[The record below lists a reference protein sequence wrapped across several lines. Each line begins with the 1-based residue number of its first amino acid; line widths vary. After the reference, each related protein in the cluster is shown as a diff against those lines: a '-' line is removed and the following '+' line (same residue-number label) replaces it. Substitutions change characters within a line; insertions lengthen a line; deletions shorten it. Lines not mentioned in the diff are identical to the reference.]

1 MIWLGWTSNCC
12 ASSASVFSP
21 LTAARATFALK
32 AGVWFRRGRRLIVSP
47 ALRPSWPP
55 SGRNSTYPTC
65 SKIPSQLCRRG
76 RPSNNRLPDVLRD
89 QAIALVRE
97 HYADFGPTL
106 AAEKLED
113 RHDLRV
119 SRETLRSWM
128 IQAGVWRPRAERK
141 RFHQPR
147 HRREHIAASTS
158 PRAHRREHLGEL
170 IQIDGCEHRWF
181 EDRGPPC
188 TLLVF
193 VDDATSRLMAL
204 GFVPSESAFAYFE
217 VLQRYLQ
224 THGKPIAFYSDKHS
238 IFRVNKEEAAGG
250 DGMTQFGRALAELN
264 IEIICANSSQ
274 AKGRVE
280 RAHATLQDRLV
291 KELRLAGI
299 SDREAANAFL
309 PGFLES
315 YNNKFA
321 PAPAQALDLHRPLDG
336 MNDLGDI
343 LCWRETRRVSQQLV
357 VHYNRMKFTRHPSEI
372 TARLVRQ
379 EVDIYDFPDGRLE
392 IRWKGLPL
400 AYAVFDKLQRVS
412 HAAIVENKRLGEV
425 LAWIKERQ
433 DAQPAPSGD
442 RVGPRRSSQKSG
454 LMKDRADRLAQ
465 AAKPRPK
472 LERLGRRRS
481 DQNVS
486 APPP

>member
-1 MIWLGWTSNCC
+1 MGIVLMSKRELNRIET
-12 ASSASVFSP
+12 
-21 LTAARATFALK
+21 LARLLANSQKECSHIQELQVSERQIYRLMRRFRDDGP
-32 AGVWFRRGRRLIVSP
+32 AGLADR
-47 ALRPSWPP
+47 
-55 SGRNSTYPTC
+55 
-65 SKIPSQLCRRG
+65 RRG
-76 RPSNNRLPDVLRD
+76 RPSNNRFSEVLRD
-89 QAIALVRE
+89 QAVSLVRE
-97 HYADFGPTL
+97 HYSDFGPTL
-106 AAEKLED
+106 AAEKLEE

-119 SRETLRSWM
+119 SRETLRAWM
-128 IQAGVWRPRAERK
+128 IQAGIWLPRAERK

-147 HRREHIAASTS
+147 
-158 PRAHRREHLGEL
+158 HRREHLGEL

-204 GFVPSESAFAYFE
+204 GFVPSESTFAYFE
-217 VLQRYLQ
+217 VLRRYLEA
-224 THGKPIAFYSDKHS
+224 HGKPVAFYSDKHS
-238 IFRVNKEEAAGG
+238 IFRVSKEDAAGG
-250 DGMTQFGRALAELN
+250 DGMNQFVRALADLT
-264 IEIICANSSQ
+264 IEILCANSSQ

-315 YNNKFA
+315 YNSKFA
-321 PAPAQALDLHRPLDG
+321 RAPAQALDLHRPLDG

-357 VHYNRMKFTRHPSEI
+357 VHYNRMKFTLHPSEI

-379 EVDIYDFPDGRLE
+379 EVEIYDFPDGRLE

-400 AYAVFDKLQRVS
+400 AYGVLDKLQRVS

-433 DAQPAPSGD
+433 DTQPVPSGD
-442 RVGPRRSSQKSG
+442 RAGPRRSSQKSG
-454 LMKDRADRLAQ
+454 LMKDRVDRLAQ
-465 AAKPRPK
+465 AAQPRPK

-481 DQNVS
+481 DRKVS
-486 APPP
+486 APPPQAPSHPA

>member
-1 MIWLGWTSNCC
+1 MGVVLMSKRELNRIDVLARLESGRLTP
-12 ASSASVFSP
+12 V
-21 LTAARATFALK
+21 TAASLLRVSERQVYRLMRRFRDDGP
-32 AGVWFRRGRRLIVSP
+32 AGMADR
-47 ALRPSWPP
+47 
-55 SGRNSTYPTC
+55 
-65 SKIPSQLCRRG
+65 RRG
-76 RPSNNRLPDVLRD
+76 RPSNNRLPDVLRE
-89 QAIALVRE
+89 QAVALVRE
-97 HYADFGPTL
+97 PYADFGPTL
-106 AAEKLED
+106 AAEKLAD
-113 RHDLRV
+113 RHALRV

-128 IQAGVWRPRAERK
+128 IRAGVWRPRAERT
-141 RFHQPR
+141 RFHPPR
-147 HRREHIAASTS
+147 
-158 PRAHRREHLGEL
+158 HRREHLGEL

-193 VDDATSRLMAL
+193 VDDTTSRLVAL
-204 GFVPSESAFAYFE
+204 GFVPSESTFAYFD
-217 VLQRYLQ
+217 VLRRYLE
-224 THGKPIAFYSDKHS
+224 THGKPVAFYSDKHS
-238 IFRVNKEEAAGG
+238 IFRVSKEDAGGG

-264 IEIICANSSQ
+264 IEIICANTAS

-299 SDREAANAFL
+299 SDLEVANAFL
-309 PGFLES
+309 PNFIET
-315 YNNKFA
+315 YNSKFA
-321 PAPAQALDLHRPLDG
+321 RAPAHDRDLHRPLAG

-357 VHYNRMKFTRHPSEI
+357 VHYNRMKFTLHPSEI

-379 EVDIYDFPDGRLE
+379 EVEIYDFPDGRLE

-400 AYAVFDKLQRVS
+400 PYAVFDKLQRVS

-442 RVGPRRSSQKSG
+442 RGGPRRSSQKSG
-454 LMKDRADRLAQ
+454 LMKDRADCLAQ
-465 AAKPRPK
+465 VAPSRPK
-472 LERLGRRRS
+472 LDRLGRRRS
-481 DQNVS
+481 DQKVC

>member
-1 MIWLGWTSNCC
+1 M
-12 ASSASVFSP
+12 SVVLMSKRELNRIDVLARLESGR
-21 LTAARATFALK
+21 LTPGAAAALLRVSERQVYRLMRRLRNDGP
-32 AGVWFRRGRRLIVSP
+32 AGIVDRRG
-47 ALRPSWPP
+47 
-55 SGRNSTYPTC
+55 G
-65 SKIPSQLCRRG
+65 K
-76 RPSNNRLPDVLRD
+76 PSNNRLSEALRD
-89 QAIALVRE
+89 HAVTLVRA
-97 HYADFGPTL
+97 HYRDFGPTL
-106 AAEKLED
+106 AAEKLEE
-113 RHDLRV
+113 RHQLRV
-119 SRETLRSWM
+119 SPETLRTWM
-128 IQAGVWRPRAERK
+128 IQDGIWLPRAERR
-141 RFHQPR
+141 RFQQPR
-147 HRREHIAASTS
+147 
-158 PRAHRREHLGEL
+158 HRREHLGEL
-170 IQIDGCEHRWF
+170 IQINGCEHRWF

-204 GFVPSESAFAYFE
+204 GFVPSESTFAYFE
-217 VLQRYLQ
+217 VLRRYLEA
-224 THGKPIAFYSDKHS
+224 HGKPVAFYSDKHS
-238 IFRVNKEEAAGG
+238 IFRVSKEEAAGG
-250 DGMTQFGRALAELN
+250 DSMTQFGRALADLN
-264 IEIICANSSQ
+264 IEILCANSSQ

-315 YNNKFA
+315 YNSKFA
-321 PAPAQALDLHRPLDG
+321 RAPAQALDLHRPLDG

-357 VHYNRMKFTRHPSEI
+357 VHYNRMKFTLHPSEI

-379 EVDIYDFPDGRLE
+379 EVEIYDFPDGRLE

-465 AAKPRPK
+465 IALSRPK
-472 LERLGRRRS
+472 VDRLGRRRS
-481 DQNVS
+481 DREVC
-486 APPP
+486 APPPQAPSHPA

>member
-1 MIWLGWTSNCC
+1 M
-12 ASSASVFSP
+12 SVVLMSKRE
-21 LTAARATFALK
+21 LNRIDVLARLE
-32 AGVWFRRGRRLIVSP
+32 
-47 ALRPSWPP
+47 
-55 SGRNSTYPTC
+55 SGRLTPGGAAALLQVSERQVYRLRRRFREGGPAA
-65 SKIPSQLCRRG
+65 IADRRRG
-76 RPSNNRLPDVLRD
+76 RPSNNRLPNVLRD
-89 QAIALVRE
+89 QAVALVRQ
-97 HYADFGPTL
+97 HYAD
-106 AAEKLED
+106 
-113 RHDLRV
+113 
-119 SRETLRSWM
+119 S
-128 IQAGVWRPRAERK
+128 
-141 RFHQPR
+141 
-147 HRREHIAASTS
+147 
-158 PRAHRREHLGEL
+158 
-170 IQIDGCEHRWF
+170 
-181 EDRGPPC
+181 C

-204 GFVPSESAFAYFE
+204 GFVPSESTFAYFE
-217 VLQRYLQ
+217 VLRRYLEA
-224 THGKPIAFYSDKHS
+224 HGKPVAFYSDKHS
-238 IFRVNKEEAAGG
+238 IFRVSKEDAAGG
-250 DGMTQFGRALAELN
+250 DGMTQFGRALADLN
-264 IEIICANSSQ
+264 IEILCANSSQ

-315 YNNKFA
+315 YNSKFA
-321 PAPAQALDLHRPLDG
+321 RAPAQALDLHRPLDG

-357 VHYNRMKFTRHPSEI
+357 VHYNRMKFTLHPTEI
-372 TARLVRQ
+372 TARLVGQ
-379 EVDIYDFPDGRLE
+379 EVEVYDFPDGRLE

-400 AYAVFDKLQRVS
+400 AYSVFDKLQRVS

-472 LERLGRRRS
+472 LDRLGRRRS
-481 DQNVS
+481 DRKVS
-486 APPP
+486 APPPQAPSHPA

>member
-1 MIWLGWTSNCC
+1 M
-12 ASSASVFSP
+12 SVVLMSKRELNRIDILARLESGC
-21 LTAARATFALK
+21 LTPGAAAALLQVSERQVYRLRRRFQGGGP
-32 AGVWFRRGRRLIVSP
+32 AGIADR
-47 ALRPSWPP
+47 
-55 SGRNSTYPTC
+55 
-65 SKIPSQLCRRG
+65 RRG
-76 RPSNNRLPDVLRD
+76 RPSNNRLPDALRD

-147 HRREHIAASTS
+147 HRREHV
-158 PRAHRREHLGEL
+158 GEL

-204 GFVPSESAFAYFE
+204 GFVPSESTFAYFE
-217 VLQRYLQ
+217 VLRRYLEA
-224 THGKPIAFYSDKHS
+224 HGKPVAFYSDKHS
-238 IFRVNKEEAAGG
+238 IFRVSKEDAAAG
-250 DGMTQFGRALAELN
+250 DGMTQFGRALADLN
-264 IEIICANSSQ
+264 IEILCANSSQ

-299 SDREAANAFL
+299 SDLEAANAFL
-309 PGFLES
+309 PGFVES
-315 YNNKFA
+315 YNSKFA
-321 PAPAQALDLHRPLDG
+321 RAPARDLDLHRPLDG
-336 MNDLGDI
+336 MNQLGDI

-357 VHYNRMKFTRHPSEI
+357 VHYNQMKFTLHPTEI
-372 TARLVRQ
+372 TARLVGQ
-379 EVDIYDFPDGRLE
+379 AVEIYDFPDGRLE

-433 DAQPAPSGD
+433 DARPVPSGD

-454 LMKDRADRLAQ
+454 LMKDRADRLARI
-465 AAKPRPK
+465 APSRPK
-472 LERLGRRRS
+472 LDRLGRRRS
-481 DQNVS
+481 DREVC
-486 APPP
+486 APPPQAPSHPA

>member
-1 MIWLGWTSNCC
+1 M
-12 ASSASVFSP
+12 SVVLMSKRELNRIDVLARLESGC
-21 LTAARATFALK
+21 LTPGAAAALLR
-32 AGVWFRRGRRLIVSP
+32 VSERQVYRLRRRFRDGGP
-47 ALRPSWPP
+47 AAIADR
-55 SGRNSTYPTC
+55 
-65 SKIPSQLCRRG
+65 RRG
-76 RPSNNRLPDVLRD
+76 RPSNNRLPDGLRD

-128 IQAGVWRPRAERK
+128 IQAGVWRPRRGERTRAGVGRRGAERK
-141 RFHQPR
+141 RFPQPR
-147 HRREHIAASTS
+147 HRREHV
-158 PRAHRREHLGEL
+158 GEL

-204 GFVPSESAFAYFE
+204 GFVPSESTFAYFE
-217 VLQRYLQ
+217 VLRRYLE
-224 THGKPIAFYSDKHS
+224 THGKPVAFYSDKHS
-238 IFRVNKEEAAGG
+238 IFRVSKEDAAGG
-250 DGMTQFGRALAELN
+250 DGMTQFGRALADLN
-264 IEIICANSSQ
+264 IEILCANSSQ

-315 YNNKFA
+315 YNSKFA
-321 PAPAQALDLHRPLDG
+321 RAPAQALDLHRPLEG
-336 MNDLGDI
+336 IKDLGDI
-343 LCWRETRRVSQQLV
+343 LCWRETRRVSRQLV
-357 VHYNRMKFTRHPSEI
+357 VHYNRMKFTLHPTEV

-379 EVDIYDFPDGRLE
+379 EVEIYDFPDGRLE

-400 AYAVFDKLQRVS
+400 TYGVFDKLQRVS

-433 DAQPAPSGD
+433 DAQPVPSGD

-465 AAKPRPK
+465 AAQPRPK
-472 LERLGRRRS
+472 LEGLRTAAPGS
-481 DQNVS
+481 VS
-486 APPP
+486 PSLTDMSTLRK